1 RRPEVSEALGHR
13 GQAGPAGTPQQ
24 AQQQRLRL
32 VVSRMGHGDRGGL
45 LSLFD
50 TAQEGVALLPGRLLH
65 APAVALRSAGHIGR
79 ALAQGHAQAAAQV
92 TAERRV
98 VPGGGPQ
105 AVVEVRPHHPE
116 VNSSDP
122 VYYGWLGAE
131 SRASARCYTRP
142 ARWNALPAR

>member
-1 RRPEVSEALGHR
+1 MSDSENIAAPVDYSNH
-13 GQAGPAGTPQQ
+13 
-24 AQQQRLRL
+24 QRNIDR
-32 VVSRMGHGDRGGL
+32 VRRGGL

-79 ALAQGHAQAAAQV
+79 ALAQGHAQAAAQL

-105 AVVEVRPHHPE
+105 AVVEVRRHHP
-116 VNSSDP
+116 
-122 VYYGWLGAE
+122 
-131 SRASARCYTRP
+131 
-142 ARWNALPAR
+142 